1 MKKKRINNK
10 QINNK
15 LLEVIQYFRAPIKNI
30 FSLFLS
36 LSAKGSALPLT
47 APCSGLHITASVYQ
61 GRNILSLVKN
71 LWRIHPREY
80 INPNSFVKKF
90 NFL

>member
-1 MKKKRINNK
+1 MKKKKNNK

-15 LLEVIQYFRAPIKNI
+15 FLEVIQYFRAPIKNI

-36 LSAKGSALPLT
+36 LSAKGSVLPLT

-61 GRNILSLVKN
+61 GRNILSL
-71 LWRIHPREY
+71 LWKIYGEYTRENTL
-80 INPNSFVKKF
+80 IQIVLSKKID
-90 NFL
+90 FL